1 MKVKSRQTRREFME
15 EALFAGAAFAFTRS
29 SKGEQIGGMI
39 GGGDFGTPLLTE
51 RMPQPDGSFCILI
64 GFSPVT
70 DQSAF
75 IAGTYDRMSLYVS
88 KPGQL
93 DSFNVLWQPDTDLT
107 GIKAGAWSPNGSEI
121 AFLVQAVNETTPKS
135 GKISIYVVEV
145 SSGAVREPV
154 VIVESVGG
162 EEKQYVKASYKKGL
176 FWWDDSHV
184 CVPTDKA
191 QDGPILKFDT
201 HTGQSEVLAPAQNYT
216 GVSKMTRMSSGE
228 MRFVG
233 ARQPVSGGSSQLL
246 LCTLLQDGSIRE
258 DINLTEKLGHI
269 SDISLNQQGDFVF
282 AERGDVWTPESVTN
296 VIYKI
301 ETQNI
306 AAEIPRFVR
315 YKKDMYAYK
324 PLAVRNSNELILM
337 ESVSLTKDDGSTG
350 IPQIRVVKKAL

>member
-1 MKVKSRQTRREFME
+1 ME
-15 EALFAGAAFAFTRS
+15 GALFAGAAFAFTGTV
-29 SKGEQIGGMI
+29 KGEQISSMM

-51 RMPQPDGSFCILI
+51 RIPQPDGSFCVLI

-70 DQSAF
+70 DQAAF

-88 KPGQL
+88 KPGQP
-93 DSFNVLWQPDTDLT
+93 DSFDVLWQPNTDLA

-121 AFLVQAVNETTPKS
+121 AFMVQAVNETTPKT

-154 VIVESVGG
+154 VIVESDGA
-162 EEKQYVKASYKKGL
+162 EEKRNVKASYKKGL
-176 FWWDDSHV
+176 FWWDDSGV

-191 QDGPILKFDT
+191 QDGPILKFNT
-201 HTGQSEVLAPAQNYT
+201 HTGQSGVLAPAQNYA
-216 GVSKMTRMSSGE
+216 GVSKMTRVSSGE
-228 MRFVG
+228 RRFIRERRTPLENTG
-233 ARQPVSGGSSQLL
+233 QFI
-246 LCTLLQDGSIRE
+246 LCSMLQDGSIRE
-258 DINLTEKLGHI
+258 EINLTEKLGQV
-269 SDISLNQQGDFVF
+269 SDIALNHRGDFVF

-301 ETQNI
+301 ETQNV

-324 PLAVRNSNELILM
+324 PLAVRNSSELILM
-337 ESVSLTKDDGSTG
+337 ESVSLAKDDGSMG